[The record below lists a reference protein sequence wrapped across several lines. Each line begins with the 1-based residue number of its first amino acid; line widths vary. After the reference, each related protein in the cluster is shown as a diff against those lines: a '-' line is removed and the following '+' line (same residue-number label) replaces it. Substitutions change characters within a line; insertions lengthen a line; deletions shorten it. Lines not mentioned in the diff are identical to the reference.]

1 MPRGYSEGGEAREC
15 CTPLGPLHPPLAGL
29 LRGRC
34 GAATGSPQRR
44 SHAGPHQPAPALSLH
59 QAIAAD
65 PRNPLAKFE
74 RAAVLMAEDRWHDA
88 LAELRVL
95 RVRRRRAAGRCTGK
109 ASAELGVPPAP
120 AGGRLFLHRRGLDRR
135 GWPLPLCGQHPVAP
149 SFLGKA
155 PPWLLGKR
163 CRSRSSPL
171 PRLPQRFAFCVVFLP
186 TWSASSPPPG
196 RRTWPPAR
204 RACCS
209 TWARSTSG
217 STCWTRPWPASPR
230 RSTCSR
236 PRQTPTSSRAQAR
249 GRLHLPR
256 AAPPASALGCT
267 AGRVTGTRQRRP
279 CLLLARCH
287 VCLGPAPRLP
297 RPGPPTPRPTDTHAT
312 APHPICSG
320 EAAHPRRQRGGGDLR
335 GPWAPLAAP
344 SNDHTAFWTPLL

>member
-196 RRTWPPAR
+196 AGRGPPRGERAVPHGQDLQAARHAGRGHGLLRLGARPAAALGRHQPHQERRQGAG
-204 RACCS
+204 C
-209 TWARSTSG
+209 
-217 STCWTRPWPASPR
+217 TCPGPR
-230 RSTCSR
+230 R
-236 PRQTPTSSRAQAR
+236 
-249 GRLHLPR
+249 LP
-256 AAPPASALGCT
+256 L
-267 AGRVTGTRQRRP
+267 
-279 CLLLARCH
+279 
-287 VCLGPAPRLP
+287 
-297 RPGPPTPRPTDTHAT
+297 
-312 APHPICSG
+312 
-320 EAAHPRRQRGGGDLR
+320 
-335 GPWAPLAAP
+335 PWAVPQAG
-344 SNDHTAFWTPLL
+344 